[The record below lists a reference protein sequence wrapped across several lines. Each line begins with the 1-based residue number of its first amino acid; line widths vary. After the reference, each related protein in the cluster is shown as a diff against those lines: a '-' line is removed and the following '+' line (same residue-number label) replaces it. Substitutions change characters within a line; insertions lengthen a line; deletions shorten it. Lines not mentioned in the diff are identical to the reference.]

1 MFKDS
6 EHDNTPGGRRLREEN
21 QERWNSRW
29 ALFAP
34 PEGVHR
40 EAIFHIDIPTMILAA
55 IVGYPLGG
63 IVAEFLTG
71 QQAAGG
77 VIGFLVMMFVF
88 GFFRRKL
95 QKLGEA
101 GESVRSVAPPR
112 PPLQTILRS
121 TLGGAV
127 VIGLL
132 GLWFA
137 RSEGDIGYVTAGTR
151 FAALGAVP
159 GFLLGA
165 LRAWRGK
172 RRNAK

>member
-1 MFKDS
+1 MFQDS
-6 EHDNTPGGRRLREEN
+6 EHDYTPGGRRLREEN

-63 IVAEFLTG
+63 MVTESLTG

-77 VIGFLVMMFVF
+77 VIGFLVMMMFF

-95 QKLGEA
+95 QKLGE
-101 GESVRSVAPPR
+101 GRDSVRSVVPPR

-121 TLGGAV
+121 MLGGAMF
-127 VIGLL
+127 IGLL

-137 RSEGDIGYVTAGTR
+137 RSEGDIDYTTAGTR
-151 FAALGAVP
+151 FAALGAVL
-159 GFLLGA
+159 GFLRGA
-165 LRAWRGK
+165 LRAWWG
-172 RRNAK
+172 RRRKAN